1 MARSFR
7 KVAELAASGLVPE
20 ARATALERV
29 AERYAVAI
37 TPVMAEL
44 IDSTNPTD
52 PIARQFVPDLAEL
65 VVTPEELADPVG
77 DNRLSPVKGIVHRY
91 ADRVL
96 LKPLHTCPVYC
107 RFCFR
112 REQVGPEGEAL
123 TSAELT
129 EALSYIRARPEIWEV
144 IVTGGDPFLL
154 SPRRLSEIVR
164 ALDEIEHVQVI
175 RFHTRVPVVDPT
187 RVNARL
193 VAALDTEKA
202 LYVAIHAN
210 HPRELTPEF
219 RGACRKIA
227 KAGVPLLGQTV
238 LLKGVNDDAAV
249 LESLFRDLVAARV
262 KPYYLHQP
270 DLARGTG
277 AASPGFAS
285 PVMSSISPA
294 ATVKFRWGRATR
306 MPWRGVAGW
315 SRIFRAGGTATRSET
330 GGKWR
335 ASLSVACTTRPTRS
349 RRSRRPTTSSYR
361 AAAGPA
367 SSAAKRSSRLSP
379 A

>member
-1 MARSFR
+1 MVARSLR
-7 KVAELAASGLVPE
+7 KVAELAANGLVPK
-20 ARATALERV
+20 ARAAALEHV

-37 TPVMAEL
+37 TPVMTEL
-44 IDSTNPTD
+44 IDPTDPVD

-65 VVTPEELADPVG
+65 IVTPGEVADPIG
-77 DNRLSPVKGIVHRY
+77 DKRFSPIKGIVHRY
-91 ADRVL
+91 PDRVL

-129 EALSYIRARPEIWEV
+129 EALGYIRARPEIWEV

-154 SPRRLSEIVR
+154 SPRRLSELVR

-175 RFHTRVPVVDPT
+175 RFHTRVPVVDPA
-187 RVNARL
+187 RVSARL

-219 RGACRKIA
+219 RAACRKLA
-227 KAGVPLLGQTV
+227 KTGIPLLGQTV
-238 LLKGVNDDAAV
+238 LLKGVNDNPAV
-249 LESLFRDLVAARV
+249 LESLFRGLVAARV
-262 KPYYLHQP
+262 KPYYLHHP

-277 AASPGFAS
+277 HFRVDLREGQALMHALRGRVSGLCQPSYVLDLPGGHGKV
-285 PVMSSISPA
+285 PVGPCYADSVEGGGWMVEDFTGRRHRYPPA
-294 ATVKFRWGRATR
+294 D
-306 MPWRGVAGW
+306 
-315 SRIFRAGGTATRSET
+315 GGQ
-330 GGKWR
+330 
-335 ASLSVACTTRPTRS
+335 
-349 RRSRRPTTSSYR
+349 
-361 AAAGPA
+361 
-367 SSAAKRSSRLSP
+367 
-379 A
+379 